1 MCYTMLVHRA
11 ESGETVNTQ
20 STMDD
25 LKASANEGK
34 PKGAKGQG
42 FEVNIKGLQ
51 EIIGGGDEWRHPI
64 EIVANVFD
72 EYNGYVE
79 GKKRPTFCEVTFTK
93 EGNSPAV
100 LTVTDDGAGFDEVS
114 DIWTFF
120 RTTEKRSNAKVSGRF
135 NAGEKQLV
143 ALAKKATIVTG
154 SNTVEFV
161 DGKRKHTRHR
171 KEQRQGTQI
180 TATLAWKFDLVK
192 KAIEQLESVI
202 APEGLIYTV
211 NGKLIANGRHKVDV
225 VNVSLP
231 TVVLSDVDGTV
242 ALRHTTRK
250 SDVSVIATADDEP
263 AWLYEL
269 GVPVCEMAHDFPY
282 SLNVS
287 QKVPV
292 PMSRDMVS
300 KKYIERLIGLVI
312 EAAPHILNESD
323 ADAEFI
329 KPALEY
335 VQDDEAVAEVA
346 KRVFPT
352 SLRWSSNSQANAYAA
367 LGEYDILSRG
377 KFGKKFSDK
386 LDRNATLP
394 TTFHKFED
402 KVKPQEDDDAQ
413 KPISMVTCPECNH
426 SFEVVKTPFG

>member
-1 MCYTMLVHRA
+1 
-11 ESGETVNTQ
+11 
-20 STMDD
+20 MD
-25 LKASANEGK
+25 
-34 PKGAKGQG
+34 KGSSPQA
-42 FEVNIKGLQ
+42 FEVNVKGLQ
-51 EIIGGGDEWRHPI
+51 EIIGGADEWRHPI

-72 EYNGYVE
+72 EYNGYAE
-79 GKKRPTFCEVTFTK
+79 GKRRPTFCEVTFTK
-93 EGNSPAV
+93 EGNSPAT

-120 RTTEKRSNAKVSGRF
+120 RTTQMRTNAKVSGRF

-143 ALAKKATIVTG
+143 ALAKEAKIVTG
-154 SNTVEFV
+154 SHTVEFV
-161 DGKRKHTRHR
+161 DGKRNHTHHR
-171 KEQRQGTQI
+171 TEQRQGTQL

-192 KAIEQLESVI
+192 KAIQQLESVI

-211 NGKLIANGRHKVDV
+211 NGKLIANGINKVDV

-242 ALRHTTRK
+242 AMRPTWRK
-250 SDVSVIATADDEP
+250 SDVTIIETSDDEP
-263 AWLYEL
+263 AAWLYEL

-282 SLNVS
+282 SLNVN

-312 EAAPHILNESD
+312 EAAPHILNEAD

-335 VQDDEAVAEVA
+335 VQDDEAVAEVVA
-346 KRVFPT
+346 RVFPT
-352 SLRWSSNSQANAYAA
+352 SLRWSSNSKANAYAS

-386 LDRNATLP
+386 LDRNEKLP

-402 KVKPQEDDDAQ
+402 KVKPEDDDDDAQ
-413 KPISMVTCPECNH
+413 KPIESVICPECNH
-426 SFEVVKTPFG
+426 QFQILKSGLFG